1 MPKYKA
7 CTLQQYKAITKE
19 MNFLD
24 FETER
29 ILNAFQ
35 FFFLSGLK
43 QRKADELLMI
53 NDRERGRK
61 VCNFSGD
68 FNWRCISGIIHI
80 FGKTCQKT

>member
-29 ILNAFQ
+29 ILNGFQ
-35 FFFLSGLK
+35 FFSCPD
-43 QRKADELLMI
+43 QSRRIRKI
-53 NDRERGRK
+53 G
-61 VCNFSGD
+61 S
-68 FNWRCISGIIHI
+68 
-80 FGKTCQKT
+80 